1 MGKIAIFI
9 FLLLLGALG
18 FFAIENNDAINIKV
32 PFGDN
37 YIFSKVAFLILSST
51 IGALSVLIIF
61 FVRDSKKAIENL
73 KSAKKQKKE
82 AKIQEYDLKA
92 SNAILSH
99 KEEDAKNALNDILR
113 VDPEHIQSYLK
124 LGDIAFEH
132 KDYNTATEYY
142 KRSNNS
148 SPSNLQALLSLEAVS
163 EKMEHYD
170 DALKYLNEILA
181 LDPENLTALYRK
193 RSVFEKM
200 QKWDDLLVIQES
212 IIKLQK
218 REKEKEIE
226 QQKIIGYKYEYA
238 RASHKNG
245 ELEKAEKAFRA
256 LLKLDSGFMPV
267 YIGLADILSQKGDI
281 AEAINLL
288 ENAYEKLNS
297 IVLLIRLDDLLIN
310 AGESDRL
317 IRFYKNSILKNPY
330 DNRLK
335 FLLGRLYSRL
345 QMVDDSLKIL
355 ESLDNAISSPEFYVL
370 RGELY
375 LKRNQNPRALEY
387 LEKALVMLRSCPPAY
402 YCLKCG
408 KKSNAWSGRCDECME
423 WNTYSLDV
431 YGISKS

>member
-9 FLLLLGALG
+9 FLLLLVALG
-18 FFAIENNDAINIKV
+18 FFAVENNDAINIKV

-51 IGALSVLIIF
+51 FGALSVLIIF
-61 FVRDSKKAIENL
+61 FVRDSKKVIENL
-73 KSAKKQKKE
+73 KSAKRQKKE
-82 AKIQEYDLKA
+82 ANIQEYDLKA

-99 KEEDAKNALNDILR
+99 KDEDAKNALKSLLK
-113 VDPEHIQSYLK
+113 VDPEHLNSLLR
-124 LGDIAFEH
+124 LGDIALKEE
-132 KDYNTATEYY
+132 DYNIALEYY
-142 KRSNNS
+142 KRAYNLS
-148 SPSNLQALLSLEAVS
+148 SSNLQVLLSLESVS
-163 EKMEHYD
+163 NEMERYD

-181 LDPENLTALYRK
+181 LNPENLTALYRK
-193 RSVFEKM
+193 RYIFEKM

-212 IIKLQK
+212 IVKLQRKEKK
-218 REKEKEIE
+218 REME
-226 QQKIIGYKYEYA
+226 QKKIIGYKYEYA
-238 RASHKNG
+238 RASLQNG

-256 LLKLDSGFMPV
+256 LLKFDSGFIPA
-267 YIGLADILSQKGDI
+267 YIYLADILSQKGGI

-288 ENAYEKLNS
+288 ENAYEKQNS
-297 IVLLIRLDDLLIN
+297 VVLLMRLDDLLIN

-317 IRFYKNSILKNPY
+317 IRFYKNLILKNPY

-335 FLLGRLYSRL
+335 FLLGKLYSRL
-345 QMVDDSLKIL
+345 EMVDDSLKIL
-355 ESLDNAISSPEFYVL
+355 ESLDNVISSTEFYVL

-375 LKRNQNPRALEY
+375 LKRNQNSKALED
-387 LEKALVMLRSCPPAY
+387 LEKALVMHRSCQPAY

-408 KKSNAWSGRCDECME
+408 KKSYKWSGRCDECME